1 MTRIAIVQ
9 METTLLDIEANT
21 TKILNF
27 MSRATEHD
35 AQIVVFPECVL
46 TGYNMT
52 LDEAEGLAVSIPGA
66 QTELITNTCAH
77 SGILVVVGTIERGQD
92 GRLYNSAVLINSDG
106 VLGIYRKTHL
116 PMLGIDRFL
125 SPGDTIPEP
134 FSTELG
140 HLGMLICYDIRFPE
154 PVRVLSL
161 AGTQIVL
168 IPTAWPDKASL
179 YPDFVVRTRSEE
191 NHVYIAAAN
200 HVGEERGVRYLGRSL
215 ITSPSGEIIAEGS
228 PTEEEI
234 LYADIELE
242 LSDEK
247 RIIFSAGEYELDLF
261 GDRRP
266 KLYGR
271 IVEEEIED

>member
-1 MTRIAIVQ
+1 MPRIAVVQ
-9 METTLLDIEANT
+9 METSLLEIKDNT
-21 TKILNF
+21 TKILEF
-27 MSRATEHD
+27 ISRAGAHD
-35 AQIVVFPECVL
+35 AQVVVFPECAI

-52 LDEAEGLAVSIPGA
+52 LDEAEQMDTSIPCA
-66 QTELITNTCAH
+66 QTELITKACAR
-77 SGILVVVGTIERGQD
+77 SGILAVVGTIERGQD

-125 SPGDTIPEP
+125 VAGDAISGPYP
-134 FSTELG
+134 TEFG
-140 HLGMLICYDIRFPE
+140 NLGMLICYDIRFPE
-154 PVRVLSL
+154 PIRVLSL
-161 AGTQIVL
+161 AGTQLVL
-168 IPTAWPDKASL
+168 IPTAWPDKARL

-228 PTEEEI
+228 ATEEEI
-234 LYADIELE
+234 LYADVELE

-266 KLYGR
+266 ELYGR
-271 IVEEEIED
+271 IVEEGSWE